1 MKNKF
6 REGEFHHY
14 CRLFSLN
21 TYFNMKKKLALKRS
35 GGIDNIIPCD
45 RCEIFDYGIY
55 RRLVRDRMG
64 RCLISYIFNK
74 NDGKE
79 KGPCLSLKK
88 QKVISEKSL
97 TRAKIYRNDKN

>member
-45 RCEIFDYGIY
+45 RCEIFDYGI
-55 RRLVRDRMG
+55 
-64 RCLISYIFNK
+64 CLISYIFNK